1 VAQEDLVAQA
11 TQSAELTATKTSG
24 RAKIEAGQS
33 QLVIHSNKI
42 GETSQVFVTPLGS
55 TDNQVLYV
63 KSQQADDPATE
74 AIEGV
79 FIIGFDQPASK
90 DVLFNWWIVN

>member
-24 RAKIEAGQS
+24 RAKIIAGQS
-33 QLVIHSNKI
+33 QLIIHSNKI

-79 FIIGFDQPASK
+79 FIIGFDQTASK